1 MRFDQMPRI
10 GEAII
15 WDREYMAM
23 MAPKKVTVTVRSII
37 CIKGHREVKNS
48 VNWTEAV
55 KENRA
60 DK

>member
-1 MRFDQMPRI
+1 MPRI

-55 KENRA
+55 KEKRA